1 VTPSLDDRASED
13 NRRNI
18 TSTLMYAEAAEAGES
33 VARFMARN
41 KGELARLAAH
51 LAQCRLLSW

>member
-41 KGELARLAAH
+41 KGELPALRPIWRNA
-51 LAQCRLLSW
+51 RLLSW